1 MECMQACQVD
11 NSCLALMPLGQHILA
26 QWMLRGGEEVEENFS
41 GYDLSIRSMFS
52 QKPLHFIILHY
63 SSRQSTAENGVYHHP
78 QNLWVMITLISA
90 QPSVTY
96 ELLCT
101 LIILA
106 TGLLAGCIM
115 SPKRNMNLPDD
126 LFIFGAAF
134 SYQRSALFDPSA
146 LRYLAWARR
155 STSDIFSTAPLTLDV
170 NPRGPCQ
177 FASLITDVIRNCVT
191 APVDDFTCRPVRTE
205 PQRK

>member
-1 MECMQACQVD
+1 
-11 NSCLALMPLGQHILA
+11 
-26 QWMLRGGEEVEENFS
+26 
-41 GYDLSIRSMFS
+41 
-52 QKPLHFIILHY
+52 
-63 SSRQSTAENGVYHHP
+63 
-78 QNLWVMITLISA
+78 MITLISA

-126 LFIFGAAF
+126 LIIFGAAF

-155 STSDIFSTAPLTLDV
+155 STSDIFSTA
-170 NPRGPCQ
+170 R
-177 FASLITDVIRNCVT
+177 
-191 APVDDFTCRPVRTE
+191 
-205 PQRK
+205 